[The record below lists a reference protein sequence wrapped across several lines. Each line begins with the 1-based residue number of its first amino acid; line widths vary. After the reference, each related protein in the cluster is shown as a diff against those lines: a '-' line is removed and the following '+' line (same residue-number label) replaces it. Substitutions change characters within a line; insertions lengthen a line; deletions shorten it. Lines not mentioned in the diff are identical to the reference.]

1 LEEKGIGGA
10 VKVYWTQIDA
20 LCSNLGIRCV
30 EYDYWYEAFDN
41 SLGWLLAYIRNRY
54 REVLESGLIVRGRA
68 NTSVEFDCDDYAI
81 LFKALAQNYGLSVG
95 FALGY
100 MEGAQSRQRYYHA
113 FNILPLHTG
122 QQLVFMLVEPQN
134 IPSMQPFIYPMASS
148 CVENVKFNYHA
159 ELFRY
164 CAVSAEF

>member
-1 LEEKGIGGA
+1 
-10 VKVYWTQIDA
+10 VKVYWTQIDD
-20 LCSNLGIRCV
+20 LCDSLGIKCV
-30 EYDYWYEAFDN
+30 VYDYWYEAFDN

-54 REVLESGLIVRGRA
+54 REVLGSGWIIRRQAGTA
-68 NTSVEFDCDDYAI
+68 VEFDCDDYAI

-100 MEGAQSRQRYYHA
+100 MEGVQSRQRYYHA

-122 QQLVFMLVEPQN
+122 SQLVFLLAEPQN
-134 IPSMQPFIYPMASS
+134 LLPEQPWLYPMRSS
-148 CVENVKFNYHA
+148 CVDNVKFSSEA
-159 ELFRY
+159 ELYRY